1 MDTGLKDKIVL
12 ITGASGGIGSATARA
27 FAEEGAK
34 LILHGRSNMKTIK
47 QLQKELLVESLA
59 VQANLTR
66 EREVQNLFE
75 KASRKFERIDILICT
90 AGIWADEHIPIHTMS
105 LEQWNHTILSDGTS
119 VFLCCR
125 EFFRCLKN
133 TKPKTASVVIVGSTA
148 AVFGEEGHADYATAK
163 AGVTYGLTLSLKN
176 EIIRYITYFNFL
188 YIRFIIIPITIQ
200 IVPNSI
206 ALILR

>member
-119 VFLCCR
+119 V
-125 EFFRCLKN
+125 
-133 TKPKTASVVIVGSTA
+133 IVGSTA